1 MLVFGTAFQ
10 AAAFRLHHG
19 DLKLG
24 VFAKRAFRQSLEREH
39 ERVFDGLG
47 HLSNRQAHLQHAR
60 RTGCCADVVTAS
72 ITPVMI
78 PNSCMALLRARSASI
93 VHAYSS
99 PRVIRA

>member
-1 MLVFGTAFQ
+1 METIVLVFGTAFQ

-60 RTGCCADVVTAS
+60 RTG
-72 ITPVMI
+72 
-78 PNSCMALLRARSASI
+78 LLRRCRHRIHHARHDSQF
-93 VHAYSS
+93 VHGAPSCPFRLYRSCL
-99 PRVIRA
+99 